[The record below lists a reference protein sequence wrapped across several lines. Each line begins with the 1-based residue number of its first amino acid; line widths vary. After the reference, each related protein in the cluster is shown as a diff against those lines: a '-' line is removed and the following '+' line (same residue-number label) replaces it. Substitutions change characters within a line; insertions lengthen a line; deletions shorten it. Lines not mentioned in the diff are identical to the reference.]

1 MSAAAIASLPRR
13 FFHGWVRVIRHM
25 LPPTLYFFTAF
36 NLIVF
41 TTNLLAHDYWFNLT
55 GFMLASTTALIVG
68 KVVLVVEKV
77 RIIDKFRGAPLI
89 QPILYK
95 TVFYGVVVTIVRY
108 AEKMLHFIFDARGFN
123 VAAEAALADFTWHRF
138 VAVQI
143 WIFVCF
149 LLYVTASEL
158 NALVGDGQ
166 LRRLF
171 FHHRSSEYRLTP
183 PPAHPCADGDQ
194 PACARHAARETPRPG
209 DAAGQPAGGADRQ
222 AAAARRLNGRMANV
236 CR

>member
-1 MSAAAIASLPRR
+1 M
-13 FFHGWVRVIRHM
+13 RVIRHM
-25 LPPTLYFFTAF
+25 LPPTLYFFIAF
-36 NLIVF
+36 NLVVF
-41 TTNLLAHDYWFNLT
+41 TTNLLTHDYWFNLT

-68 KVVLVVEKV
+68 KVVLIVDKV

-95 TVFYGVVVTIVRY
+95 TVFYGIVVTIVRFL
-108 AEKMLHFIFDARGFN
+108 ERILHFVFDPRGFDA
-123 VAAEAALADFTWHRF
+123 AAEAALLDFSWHRF
-138 VAVQI
+138 VAVQV

-171 FHHRSSEYRLTP
+171 FHHRSSEYRLTRRQHIRALMEISQLARDTP
-183 PPAHPCADGDQ
+183 HEKLLDPA
-194 PACARHAARETPRPG
+194 TPQGSRLV
-209 DAAGQPAGGADRQ
+209 ALIDRL
-222 AAAARRLNGRMANV
+222 RRRQT
-236 CR
+236 

>member
-1 MSAAAIASLPRR
+1 M
-13 FFHGWVRVIRHM
+13 RVIRHM
-25 LPPTLYFFTAF
+25 LPPTLYFFIAF
-36 NLIVF
+36 NLVVF
-41 TTNLLAHDYWFNLT
+41 TTNLLTHDYWFNLT

-68 KVVLVVEKV
+68 KVVLIVDKV

-95 TVFYGVVVTIVRY
+95 TVFYGIVVTIVRFL
-108 AEKMLHFIFDARGFN
+108 ERMLHFVFDSRGFDA
-123 VAAEAALADFTWHRF
+123 AAEAALLDFSWHRF
-138 VAVQI
+138 VAVQV

-171 FHHRSSEYRLTP
+171 FHHRSSEYRLTRRQHIRALMEISRLARDTP
-183 PPAHPCADGDQ
+183 HEKLLDPATPQGTRLVALID
-194 PACARHAARETPRPG
+194 RLRRRE
-209 DAAGQPAGGADRQ
+209 A
-222 AAAARRLNGRMANV
+222 
-236 CR
+236 

>member
-1 MSAAAIASLPRR
+1 MSAAVIASLPRR
-13 FFHGWVRVIRHM
+13 FFHGWLRVIRHM

-68 KVVLVVEKV
+68 KVVLVVDKV

-95 TVFYGVVVTIVRY
+95 TVFYGVIVTIVRY
-108 AEKMLHFIFDARGFN
+108 VEKMLHFIFDARGFD
-123 VAAEAALADFTWHRF
+123 AAAQAAVLDFSWHRF
-138 VAVQI
+138 VAVQV

-149 LLYVTASEL
+149 LIYVTASEL

-171 FHHRSSEYRLTP
+171 FHHRSSEYRLTRRQHIRALMEISRLARDTP
-183 PPAHPCADGDQ
+183 HEQLLDPA
-194 PACARHAARETPRPG
+194 TPQGSRLAELIDRLRRR
-209 DAAGQPAGGADRQ
+209 DA
-222 AAAARRLNGRMANV
+222 
-236 CR
+236 

>member
-1 MSAAAIASLPRR
+1 MSAAATASLPKR

-25 LPPTLYFFTAF
+25 LPPTLYFFIAF
-36 NLIVF
+36 NLIVI
-41 TTNLLAHDYWFNLT
+41 TTNLLTHDYWFNL
-55 GFMLASTTALIVG
+55 GSFMLASTTALIVG
-68 KVVLVVEKV
+68 KVVLVVDKV

-95 TVFYGVVVTIVRY
+95 TVFYSVVVTIVRFLERMMHL
-108 AEKMLHFIFDARGFN
+108 AIDPRGFES
-123 VAAEAALADFTWHRF
+123 AAQAAVADFTWHRF
-138 VAVQI
+138 VAVQV

-171 FHHRSSEYRLTP
+171 FHHRSSEYRLTRRQHIRALMEISRLARDTP
-183 PPAHPCADGDQ
+183 HERLLDPATPQGSRLAELID
-194 PACARHAARETPRPG
+194 RLRRREH
-209 DAAGQPAGGADRQ
+209 
-222 AAAARRLNGRMANV
+222 
-236 CR
+236 

>member
-1 MSAAAIASLPRR
+1 MNTAAIASLPRR
-13 FFHGWVRVIRHM
+13 FFHGWVALFRHL
-25 LPPTLYFFTAF
+25 LPPTLYFFIAF

-41 TTNLLAHDYWFNLT
+41 TTNLLAHNYWFNLT
-55 GFMLASTTALIVG
+55 SFLLASTTALVVG
-68 KVVLVVEKV
+68 KVVLVVDKV

-95 TVFYGVVVTIVRY
+95 TIFYSLVVTVVRFL
-108 AEKMLHFIFDARGFN
+108 EKILD
-123 VAAEAALADFTWHRF
+123 VAFEAHSLGQLVQMVLFDFTWHRF
-138 VAVQI
+138 VAVQV

-171 FHHRSSEYRLTP
+171 FHHRSSEYGLTRRQHIRALMEISRLARDTP
-183 PPAHPCADGDQ
+183 HERLLDPA
-194 PACARHAARETPRPG
+194 TPQGSRL
-209 DAAGQPAGGADRQ
+209 AELIDRL
-222 AAAARRLNGRMANV
+222 RRRNA
-236 CR
+236 

>member
-13 FFHGWVRVIRHM
+13 FFHGWLRVIRHM

-68 KVVLVVEKV
+68 KVVLVVDKV
-77 RIIDKFRGAPLI
+77 RVIDKFRGAPLI

-95 TVFYGVVVTIVRY
+95 TVFYGVIVTIVRY
-108 AEKMLHFIFDARGFN
+108 VEKMLHFIFDARGFD
-123 VAAEAALADFTWHRF
+123 AAAQAAVLDFSWHRF
-138 VAVQI
+138 VAVQV

-149 LLYVTASEL
+149 LIYVTASEL

-171 FHHRSSEYRLTP
+171 FHHRSSEYRLTRRQHIRALMEISRLARDTP
-183 PPAHPCADGDQ
+183 HEQLLDPA
-194 PACARHAARETPRPG
+194 TPQGSRLVALVDRLRRR
-209 DAAGQPAGGADRQ
+209 DA
-222 AAAARRLNGRMANV
+222 
-236 CR
+236 

>member
-1 MSAAAIASLPRR
+1 MSAAVIASLPRR

-68 KVVLVVEKV
+68 KVVLVVDKV

-95 TVFYGVVVTIVRY
+95 TVFYGVIVTIVRY
-108 AEKMLHFIFDARGFN
+108 VEKMLHFIFDARGFD
-123 VAAEAALADFTWHRF
+123 AAAQAAVLDFSWHRF
-138 VAVQI
+138 VAVQV

-149 LLYVTASEL
+149 LIYVTASEL

-171 FHHRSSEYRLTP
+171 FHHRSSEYRLTRRQHIRALMEISRLARDTP
-183 PPAHPCADGDQ
+183 HEQLLDPA
-194 PACARHAARETPRPG
+194 TPQGSRLVALVDRLRRR
-209 DAAGQPAGGADRQ
+209 DA
-222 AAAARRLNGRMANV
+222 
-236 CR
+236 

>member
-1 MSAAAIASLPRR
+1 MSAAVIASLPRR
-13 FFHGWVRVIRHM
+13 FFHGWMHVIRHM

-41 TTNLLAHDYWFNLT
+41 TTNLLTHDYWFNLT

-108 AEKMLHFIFDARGFN
+108 AEKILHFVFDARGFN

-171 FHHRSSEYRLTP
+171 FHHRSSEYRLTRRQHIRALMEISRLARDTP
-183 PPAHPCADGDQ
+183 HEKLLDPATPQGSRLAELID
-194 PACARHAARETPRPG
+194 RLRRRET
-209 DAAGQPAGGADRQ
+209 
-222 AAAARRLNGRMANV
+222 
-236 CR
+236 

>member
-1 MSAAAIASLPRR
+1 MSAAVIASLPRR
-13 FFHGWVRVIRHM
+13 FFHGWMHVIRHM
-25 LPPTLYFFTAF
+25 MPPTLYFFAAF

-41 TTNLLAHDYWFNLT
+41 TTNLLTHDYWFNLT

-68 KVVLVVEKV
+68 KVVLVVDKV

-95 TVFYGVVVTIVRY
+95 TVFYGVIVTIVRY
-108 AEKMLHFIFDARGFN
+108 VEKMLHFIFDARGFD
-123 VAAEAALADFTWHRF
+123 AAAQAAVLDFSWHRF
-138 VAVQI
+138 VAVQV

-149 LLYVTASEL
+149 LIYVTASEL

-171 FHHRSSEYRLTP
+171 FHHRSSEYRLTRRQHIRALMEISRLARDTP
-183 PPAHPCADGDQ
+183 HEKLLDPA
-194 PACARHAARETPRPG
+194 TPQGSRLAELIDRLRRR
-209 DAAGQPAGGADRQ
+209 DA
-222 AAAARRLNGRMANV
+222 
-236 CR
+236 

>member
-1 MSAAAIASLPRR
+1 MSAAVIASLPRR
-13 FFHGWVRVIRHM
+13 FFHGWLRVIRHM

-68 KVVLVVEKV
+68 KVVLVVDKV

-95 TVFYGVVVTIVRY
+95 TVFYGVIVTIVRY
-108 AEKMLHFIFDARGFN
+108 VEKMLHFIFDARGFD
-123 VAAEAALADFTWHRF
+123 AAAQAAVLDFSWHRF
-138 VAVQI
+138 VAVQV

-149 LLYVTASEL
+149 LIYVTASEL

-171 FHHRSSEYRLTP
+171 FHHRSSEYRLTRRQHIRALMEISRLARDTP
-183 PPAHPCADGDQ
+183 HEQLLDPA
-194 PACARHAARETPRPG
+194 TPQGSRLVALVDRLRRR
-209 DAAGQPAGGADRQ
+209 DA
-222 AAAARRLNGRMANV
+222 
-236 CR
+236 

>member
-13 FFHGWVRVIRHM
+13 FFHGWIRVIRHM

-41 TTNLLAHDYWFNLT
+41 TTNLLTHDYWFNLT

-108 AEKMLHFIFDARGFN
+108 AEKMLHFVFDARGFS

-138 VAVQI
+138 VAVQV

-171 FHHRSSEYRLTP
+171 FHHRSSEYRLTRRQHIRALMEISRLARDTP
-183 PPAHPCADGDQ
+183 HEKLLDPATPQGSRLVALVD
-194 PACARHAARETPRPG
+194 RLRRRET
-209 DAAGQPAGGADRQ
+209 
-222 AAAARRLNGRMANV
+222 
-236 CR
+236 